1 MCGYLIGRRT
11 VSKNGVVVKVQKSK
25 TARADADIQLSYH
38 QSTSEQLFEYLR
50 DEIVNMAIEP
60 GATMSENTLAAKF
73 GVSRTPVRETIAKLV
88 SLGFVEVRP
97 QRGTFVSKLSI
108 PKILEA
114 RFIREALE
122 VAVVAHCAQHATASL
137 IAECE
142 KLIERQRSAASEH
155 NALFFQRLDDEFHQK
170 LADFAGFSRAASLI
184 QYEKA
189 HMDRVRNL
197 SLKEFGG
204 QYESVLAQHGAIL
217 DALRARNPAAAREA
231 MSSHLH
237 LILQVLDSVKTR
249 HPEFF
254 DLSD

>member
-1 MCGYLIGRRT
+1 MNVKKNKPT
-11 VSKNGVVVKVQKSK
+11 V
-25 TARADADIQLSYH
+25 TEPDIQLSYH
-38 QSTSEQLFEYLR
+38 QSTSDQLFEHLR

-60 GATMSENTLAAKF
+60 GSIMSENKLAAKY

-88 SLGFVEVRP
+88 TLGFVEVRP

-108 PKILEA
+108 SKIVEA

-122 VAVVAHCAQHATASL
+122 VAVVAHCAQHASDSL
-137 IAECE
+137 IATCE
-142 KLIERQRSAASEH
+142 SLIDKQRNAASQL
-155 NALFFQRLDDEFHQK
+155 NALGFQQLDDDFHQT
-170 LADFAGFSRAASLI
+170 LADFAQYKRAASLI

-204 QYESVLAQHGAIL
+204 QYDSVLEQHTAII
-217 DALRARNPAAAREA
+217 DALRARDPVAAREA

-237 LILQVLDSVKTR
+237 LILQVLESVKTR
-249 HPEFF
+249 HPAYFE
-254 DLSD
+254 DVE

>member
-1 MCGYLIGRRT
+1 MNVKKNKPT
-11 VSKNGVVVKVQKSK
+11 V
-25 TARADADIQLSYH
+25 TEPDIQLSYH
-38 QSTSEQLFEYLR
+38 QSTSDQLFEHLR

-60 GATMSENTLAAKF
+60 GSIMSENKLAAKY

-88 SLGFVEVRP
+88 TLGFVEVRP

-108 PKILEA
+108 SKIVEA

-122 VAVVAHCAQHATASL
+122 VAVVAHCAQHASDSL
-137 IAECE
+137 IATCE
-142 KLIERQRSAASEH
+142 SLIDKQRSAASQL
-155 NALFFQRLDDEFHQK
+155 NALGFQQLDDDFHQT
-170 LADFAGFSRAASLI
+170 LADFAQYKRAASLI

-204 QYESVLAQHGAIL
+204 QYDSVLEQHTAII
-217 DALRARNPAAAREA
+217 DALRARDPVAAREA

-254 DLSD
+254 DDAG

>member
-1 MCGYLIGRRT
+1 MKVKKNNAT
-11 VSKNGVVVKVQKSK
+11 V
-25 TARADADIQLSYH
+25 TAADIQLSYH
-38 QSTSEQLFEYLR
+38 QSTSDQLFEYLH

-60 GATMSENTLAAKF
+60 GSTMSENKLAAKF

-88 SLGFVEVRP
+88 SLGFLEVRP

-108 PKILEA
+108 SKIVEA

-122 VAVVAHCAQHATASL
+122 VAVVAYCAEHASDTL
-137 IAECE
+137 IADCE
-142 KLIERQRSAASEH
+142 ALIERQREAASEL
-155 NALFFQRLDDEFHQK
+155 NALEFQRLDDDFHQT
-170 LADFAGFSRAASLI
+170 LADFSQYKRAASLI

-204 QYESVLAQHGAIL
+204 QYDSVLEQHTAIVE
-217 DALRARNPAAAREA
+217 ALRARDPAAAREA

-237 LILQVLDSVKTR
+237 LILQVLHAVKSR
-249 HPEFF
+249 HSEFF
-254 DLSD
+254 EESE